1 MRPLVYAGKMLYD
14 RANTKKEGNDLV
26 KTILFDMDGVLVA
39 TERMH
44 YEALNDVL
52 AQAIGRTMDWEYYA
66 MFVGSTNAFMWSTLE
81 KDFALG
87 GTSPALHE
95 AYTRRK
101 QQVLARDGYTP
112 VEGAPE
118 LVRALAKQGHRMAV
132 ASSSPMCD
140 IQAAMQEL
148 GIIDCFEALVS
159 GETVEHPKPA
169 PDVFYKAAACV
180 HSAPADC
187 VVIEDSANGVRAA
200 KAAGMTCIGLRNPDS
215 GNQDLS
221 LADYIVDTLWDAK
234 AYIEK
239 VSSISETEPTK

>member
-1 MRPLVYAGKMLYD
+1 M
-14 RANTKKEGNDLV
+14 

-44 YEALNDVL
+44 YEALNTVL
-52 AQAIGRTMDWEYYA
+52 AEAVGRTMDWAYYA
-66 MFVGSTNAFMWSTLE
+66 MFVGSTNAFMWARLE

-101 QQVLARDGYTP
+101 QEILARDGYTP
-112 VEGAPE
+112 VEGAPQ
-118 LVRALAKQGHRMAV
+118 LVRTLAQQGYRLAV

-140 IQAAMQEL
+140 IEAAMQEL
-148 GIIDCFEALVS
+148 GIIDCFEVLVS
-159 GETVEHPKPA
+159 GETVAHPKPA
-169 PDVFYKAAACV
+169 PDVFYEAAARM
-180 HSAPADC
+180 HTEPKNC

-200 KAAGMTCIGLRNPDS
+200 KAAGMTCIALRNPDS

-221 LADYIVDTLWDAK
+221 PADYIVDALCDAK
-234 AYIEK
+234 HWIDT
-239 VSSISETEPTK
+239 VSGAVETERTK